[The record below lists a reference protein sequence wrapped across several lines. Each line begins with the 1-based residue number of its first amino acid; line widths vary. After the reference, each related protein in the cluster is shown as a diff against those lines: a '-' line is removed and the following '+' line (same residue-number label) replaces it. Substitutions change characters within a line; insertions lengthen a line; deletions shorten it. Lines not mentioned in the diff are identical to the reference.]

1 MSLDRSSESPA
12 YVLSPSI
19 RTWSLL
25 IKCLFVSHYTFD
37 PTGYG
42 EAFPNDS
49 SMV

>member
-1 MSLDRSSESPA
+1 MSPDRNSESPA

-19 RTWSLL
+19 RIWPLL
-25 IKCLFVSHYTFD
+25 IKFLFVSHYTFD

-42 EAFPNDS
+42 ESFPNDS